1 MKKQFTYG
9 GMTFSAER
17 IKELTMSRIQPEA
30 APRRI
35 LRRFAVIAAAIAVM
49 LSLAT
54 AALAYSGLLPY
65 KAVNDF
71 ISGFFGGDSGDG
83 VVKYDDNG
91 KPVVKLPA
99 WERVP
104 VDGSLADRL
113 IGGYITAVDQSI
125 SRNGYTLTA
134 EANLYDPSTGCGL
147 IYYTL
152 ENPNGISGYQTFQD
166 GEIWFDSTTVF
177 AEVRG
182 TQARGPVFGKQY
194 IDEGK
199 SGGTRLYICEFYI
212 SAADKPLSGV
222 VLVFGE
228 YILDKNGYIYGK
240 EREKINIPLAADNL
254 SSAVFYASGGDEAIK
269 ASPIGMNI
277 NAIALGLEH
286 ADKIKYVALEYAD
299 GSRYTISD
307 DAGFTDNSSYALQT
321 DGGERRT
328 YTFNRIVDIDSV
340 VKVIVNGMELGR

>member
-17 IKELTMSRIQPEA
+17 IKELTMSRIQPAA
-30 APRRI
+30 APRRT
-35 LRRFAVIAAAIAVM
+35 LRRFAIIAATIAVM

-54 AALAYSGLLPY
+54 AALAYSGLLSY
-65 KAVNDF
+65 SAVNDF

-83 VVKYDDNG
+83 VVEYDDDG
-91 KPVVKLPA
+91 KLIVKLPA

-104 VDGSLADRL
+104 VDESLADRL

-152 ENPNGISGYQTFQD
+152 KNPNGISGYQTFQD
-166 GEIWFDSTTVF
+166 GEVWFDSTTVF

-182 TQARGPVFGKQY
+182 VRSSAPVFGKQY

-199 SGGTRLYICEFYI
+199 SGDTRLYICEFYI
-212 SAADKPLSGV
+212 SVSNKPLSDIL
-222 VLVFGE
+222 LVFGE
-228 YILDKNGYIYGK
+228 YVPDKNGYIYGK
-240 EREKINIPLAADNL
+240 EEEKIKIPLAAHNL
-254 SSAVFYASGGDEAIK
+254 SGAVFYTPGGDGAIK
-269 ASPIGMNI
+269 ASPIGINI
-277 NAIALGLEH
+277 DAIALGLEH
-286 ADKIKYVALEYAD
+286 ADEIKYVALEYAD
-299 GSRYTISD
+299 GSRYVVSD
-307 DAGFTDNSSYALQT
+307 DAGFVNNSSYSLQP
-321 DGGERRT
+321 DGGGSRT
-328 YTFNRIVDIDSV
+328 YTFNRLVDIDNV
-340 VKVIVNGMELGR
+340 VKVVVNEMELGR